1 MPCTRPAPDS
11 IAKLV
16 GLIIESSRVLF
27 KHIYF
32 HI

>member
-16 GLIIESSRVLF
+16 GLIRESSSVLLN
-27 KHIYF
+27 IYF